1 MKRRSFIKVSGTGA
15 GAIILGSTISEF
27 LLSCTKTSTINN
39 SFVTN
44 GQPVSVIENNFST
57 ALNIPIT
64 VGSNASL
71 IPQNTTAVIGGNSL
85 QVLGY
90 QSNGILGPTIRINKG
105 ENVNIQ
111 VQNNLSVPTN
121 IHWHGLEIPVNMD
134 GHPSNVINASGNF
147 NYKYAVTQRAS
158 LSWYHPHPDG
168 YTASQVFKGLA
179 GMFLINDSEE
189 AALNLPSG
197 ENEIPLVIQDKRF
210 SSTEIVYSPTMM
222 DTMNGYQGDKI
233 LVNGVI
239 APFKEVSTRY
249 YRLRILNGSNSRIY
263 NLAFSNNLDFTILG
277 NDGGLLKSPITVKS
291 ILLAPGERLDVL
303 VNFAS
308 STIGSE
314 IFLQSNMFST
324 AGSMQGNQSFNI
336 LKFVVT
342 KLVTDT
348 FSVPTKLSEIT
359 TIAESSAIKARVFTI
374 TSMQM
379 QSGMMGQNGGGHK
392 INGKVYDKN
401 RIDEYVTANTIE
413 IWTFDNSQGMEPHPM
428 HIHASHFQILDRTG
442 GRNQL
447 IASES
452 GWKDTVLVMPG
463 EKVRVIVPFSNLTG
477 TFVFHCHNLEHEENG
492 MMLQFQVS

>member
-1 MKRRSFIKVSGTGA
+1 MNRRSFVKVSGA
-15 GAIILGSTISEF
+15 SFGSIMFASSIAEF
-27 LLSCTKTSTINN
+27 LTSCTKTTILNN
-39 SFVTN
+39 TVGGTVQLAIVNETSFLT
-44 GQPVSVIENNFST
+44 P
-57 ALNIPIT
+57 LNIPVT
-64 VGSNASL
+64 VGSNATL
-71 IPQNTTAVIGGNSL
+71 NPQSTTATIGGNSL

-90 QSNGILGPTIRINKG
+90 QPNGILGPTIRINKG
-105 ENVNIQ
+105 DSVNIK
-111 VQNNLSVPTN
+111 VQNSLSEPTN

-134 GHPSNVINASGNF
+134 GHPSNVINQSGSF
-147 NYKYAVTQRAS
+147 NYQYSVSQRAS

-179 GMFLINDSEE
+179 GIFLINDSEE
-189 AALNLPSG
+189 AALNLPSS

-210 SSTEIVYSPTMM
+210 SSTGIVYSPSMM
-222 DTMNGYQGDKI
+222 DNMNGYMGDKI

-239 APFKEVSTRY
+239 SPFKEVSTRY

-263 NLAFSNNLDFTILG
+263 NLAFSNNIDFTIIG
-277 NDGGLLKSPITVKS
+277 NDGGLLKYPITVKS

-303 VNFAS
+303 VNFAGA
-308 STIGSE
+308 TIGTE
-314 IFLQSNMFST
+314 IFLQSNMFNT

-342 KLVTDT
+342 KSVTDT
-348 FSVPTKLSEIT
+348 FSVPTKLSDIT
-359 TIAESSAIKARVFTI
+359 TIAVSSASKTRNFTI

-379 QSGMMGQNGGGHK
+379 QSGMMGQNGGGHQ

-401 RIDEYVTANTIE
+401 RIDEYVAANTTE
-413 IWTFDNSQGMEPHPM
+413 IWTIDNSQGMEPHPM
-428 HIHASHFQILDRTG
+428 HIHALHFQVLDRTG

-447 IASES
+447 IASEY

-463 EKVRVIVPFSNLTG
+463 EKVRVIVPFSSLTG
-477 TFVFHCHNLEHEENG
+477 TYVFHCHNLEHEDNG